1 METTPGAMDE
11 DWDLLASFFPRQ
23 WREMAR
29 QTSALKGLRQ
39 DKGEENFLRT
49 LLIHLGCGCSLRETA
64 VRAREAQL
72 AELSD
77 VALLKRLR
85 KSGDW
90 LHHLCLALFE
100 ERGLDLSESAGTTLR
115 LIDASVVKEPG
126 PTGSLWRVHY
136 CLDWPSL
143 RCGFFQLTATEGEG
157 TGESLCHF
165 PLKAGEYLLA
175 DRGYSNATSIHYAA
189 EQGAFLTVR
198 LNPHGVRIED
208 EQGRR
213 FDLLKRLAK
222 VRKTQQVAVW
232 AAQIPGRADQEAVRG
247 RICVIRKSAA
257 AIEQAKAKLRR
268 KASKNGTVLQPDTLI
283 YAEYVMVFT
292 TFPADEFPGERVLEI
307 YRIRW
312 QIELV
317 FKRFKQIAGL
327 GHLPKHDEQ
336 SSKAWLYGKL
346 FVALLTEKLMAQAES
361 FSPWGYQMRKS
372 QTAQPLA

>member
-1 METTPGAMDE
+1 METVSAMDE
-11 DWDLLASFFPRQ
+11 DWNLLASFFPDQ

-29 QTSALKGLRQ
+29 KTSALKGLRQ
-39 DKGEENFLRT
+39 DKCEEKFLRT

-72 AELSD
+72 ADLSD

-85 KSGDW
+85 KSAEW
-90 LHHLCLALFE
+90 LHHLCLGLFG
-100 ERGLDLSESAGTTLR
+100 ERGLNLSQSAGTHLR

-136 CLDWPSL
+136 SLDWPSL

-165 PLKAGEYLLA
+165 PLKPGEHLLA
-175 DRGYSNATSIHYAA
+175 DRGYSNAASIHYAA
-189 EQGAFLTVR
+189 GRGAFLTVR
-198 LNPHGVRIED
+198 LNPHGLRIDD
-208 EQGRR
+208 ERGRPL
-213 FDLLKRLAK
+213 DLLKRLSK

-232 AAQIPGRADQEAVRG
+232 PAKIPGRADQRAVCG

-257 AIEQAKAKLRR
+257 AMEQAKSKLHR
-268 KASKNGTVLQPDTLI
+268 KASKNGTTLQPETLV

-292 TFPADEFPGERVLEI
+292 TFPAGNFPASRVLES

-312 QIELV
+312 QIELPGKVV
-317 FKRFKQIAGL
+317 FDFSRGL
-327 GHLPKHDEQ
+327 VQ
-336 SSKAWLYGKL
+336 SI
-346 FVALLTEKLMAQAES
+346 
-361 FSPWGYQMRKS
+361 S
-372 QTAQPLA
+372 QGSIEC